1 MALDGVDQEILE
13 DFLVEAGEI
22 IDNLAT
28 QLVDLEKTPEDKD
41 LLNSIFRGFHTVK
54 GGAGFLNLTDLVNV
68 CHGAESVFDALRKDT
83 CKISPE
89 LMDVVLQAYD
99 CICGMF
105 TQLKEG
111 NMPTP
116 PDSGL
121 IDRLHAIA
129 SGEAVPT
136 SPKPVIEESKPSVE
150 PKPASGDS
158 DGKSPN
164 INHDFS
170 DDDFENLLNS
180 LNADSDGNGDSPNV
194 HKETPVSDDTV
205 KSADDLPKAP
215 GAGGQEFSD
224 DDFEA
229 LLDSLHGGDSSQNE
243 KSEEDSGTGD
253 EAASVSQNEEESLR
267 DPVDD
272 DFESMLSAA
281 EATPVYIPELKN
293 LDEED
298 TSVSAAEKT
307 ASAKAGAGTKKTEPA
322 KPAAVMPDTSKQAA
336 GSGTDFSDDDFEK
349 LLDSLYGQGGSPTGS
364 GSEKSST
371 PSEPKQEIKAA
382 PKPLGIN
389 NYKTP
394 SSSGTADNA
403 GGVSASATVTHG
415 SAGNSASQTPAATS
429 DKHHV
434 SSGSGAV
441 ADTTVRVDVK
451 IMDDI
456 MNMVGELV
464 LVRNRLLSLS
474 GAHENLV
481 DHYEEVQKA
490 IANLNLI
497 TGDIQGL
504 VMKTRMQPIKRVF
517 SRFPRVVR
525 DLARNLNKE
534 IELVTEGEDTDLD
547 KNLVDS
553 LADLMIHLV
562 RNSCDH
568 GIEPPD
574 VREKAGKNRVGK
586 ITLSASQQGDHVLLK
601 VMDDG
606 YGMDPEVIKNTAIK
620 QGILDRE
627 RAKTMTDE
635 ESYNLIFAP
644 GFSTKTAVSDI
655 SGRGVGMD
663 VVKTNI
669 AKLNGSFTIY
679 SRKGSGTTIE
689 IKVPLTLAILPT
701 MMVLVGNQN
710 FALPLSSINEIF
722 YLKLDDINNLDGQ
735 KTIVIREKAYPLF
748 YLQDW
753 LVRDK
758 NRITHP
764 SEAPVIMVHSFGGAD
779 NMVAFV
785 VDDLIGQEEVVIK
798 PLDVLL
804 RGVPGIAGSAI
815 TSQGGISLIVDI
827 PGLLRSYAGKYVNN
841 MYRAKLA

>member
-129 SGEAVPT
+129 SGEAVPA

-180 LNADSDGNGDSPNV
+180 LNTDSVGDGDDTAVQKESPI
-194 HKETPVSDDTV
+194 PGDTV
-205 KSADDLPKAP
+205 KSDDDLPKAP
-215 GAGGQEFSD
+215 DAGAQVFSD

-229 LLDSLHGGDSSQNE
+229 LLDSLQGGAASENK
-243 KSEEDSGTGD
+243 KSEEDSG
-253 EAASVSQNEEESLR
+253 AQNEADTVR

-272 DFESMLSAA
+272 DFESMLSVA
-281 EATPVYIPELKN
+281 EATPISIPELKN

-307 ASAKAGAGTKKTEPA
+307 ASAKAGADTKKTEPA

-336 GSGTDFSDDDFEK
+336 GSGTDFSDDDFEN

-371 PSEPKQEIKAA
+371 PSEPKQEIKAT

-389 NYKTP
+389 NYKTTG
-394 SSSGTADNA
+394 SSGTADNA

-415 SAGNSASQTPAATS
+415 SAGNSVSQTPAATS

-627 RAKTMTDE
+627 RAKTMTAE

>member
-382 PKPLGIN
+382 PKSLGIN

-394 SSSGTADNA
+394 GSSGTADNA

-415 SAGNSASQTPAATS
+415 SAGNSVSQTPAATS

>member
-415 SAGNSASQTPAATS
+415 SARNSVSLTPAATS

>member
-415 SAGNSASQTPAATS
+415 SAGNSVSQTPAATS

>member
-54 GGAGFLNLTDLVNV
+54 GGAGFLSLTDLVNV

-83 CKISPE
+83 CKVSPE
-89 LMDVVLQAYD
+89 LMDMVLQAYD

-111 NMPTP
+111 NMPTLSDP
-116 PDSGL
+116 G
-121 IDRLHAIA
+121 IVDRLYAIA
-129 SGEAVPT
+129 SGAPVPAA
-136 SPKPVIEESKPSVE
+136 PKPVSEESKPSVE
-150 PKPASGDS
+150 PKQASGDS
-158 DGKSPN
+158 DGKPLN

-180 LNADSDGNGDSPNV
+180 LNTDSDGNGDSPNV

-215 GAGGQEFSD
+215 VAGGQEFSD

-229 LLDSLHGGDSSQNE
+229 LLDSLQGGDASQNE
-243 KSEEDSGTGD
+243 KSEEYSGTGD

-281 EATPVYIPELKN
+281 EATPVSIPELKN
-293 LDEED
+293 LDEEK
-298 TSVSAAEKT
+298 TPVSATEKT
-307 ASAKAGAGTKKTEPA
+307 APA
-322 KPAAVMPDTSKQAA
+322 EITGKEKPEAETPDTAKSAA
-336 GSGTDFSDDDFEK
+336 GGGTDFSDDDFEN
-349 LLDSLYGQGGSPTGS
+349 LLDSLYGQGGSPTGKAPENS
-364 GSEKSST
+364 NKS
-371 PSEPKQEIKAA
+371 PDPKQEIKAA

-389 NYKTP
+389 NYRTAG
-394 SSSGTADNA
+394 SSVAAENA
-403 GGVSASATVTHG
+403 GGVSAPATDTHG
-415 SAGNSASQTPAATS
+415 SAGSSGSQSSVVTP

-474 GAHENLV
+474 GAHEKLV
-481 DHYEEVQKA
+481 DHYEEVQKT

-534 IELVTEGEDTDLD
+534 IELVTEGEETDLD

-644 GFSTKTAVSDI
+644 GFSTKTSVSDI

-701 MMVLVGNQN
+701 MMVMVGNQN

-758 NRITHP
+758 SQINHP

>member
-150 PKPASGDS
+150 PKSASGDS

-336 GSGTDFSDDDFEK
+336 GSGTDFSDDDFEN

-415 SAGNSASQTPAATS
+415 SAGNSVSQTPAATS

>member
-54 GGAGFLNLTDLVNV
+54 GGAGFLGLTDLVNV

-83 CKISPE
+83 CKVSPA

-99 CICGMF
+99 CICNMF

-111 NMPTP
+111 NMPVIP
-116 PDSGL
+116 YPDI
-121 IDRLHAIA
+121 IDRLHGIVEGGNAETA
-129 SGEAVPT
+129 SSQASSENKTPEAT
-136 SPKPVIEESKPSVE
+136 SEPAQPEIILAENPSAKDHE
-150 PKPASGDS
+150 
-158 DGKSPN
+158 
-164 INHDFS
+164 FS

-180 LNADSDGNGDSPNV
+180 LQGGDTEVPSSGSSDTTKTENKPTETTVQAADSSS
-194 HKETPVSDDTV
+194 H
-205 KSADDLPKAP
+205 
-215 GAGGQEFSD
+215 EFTD

-229 LLDSLHGGDSSQNE
+229 LLDSLNGGEAPLGNDAQDAV
-243 KSEEDSGTGD
+243 KASGNGH
-253 EAASVSQNEEESLR
+253 EVK

-272 DFESMLSAA
+272 DFEAMLASA
-281 EATPVYIPELKN
+281 EAKPISIPELRN
-293 LDEED
+293 LDREPM
-298 TSVSAAEKT
+298 TI
-307 ASAKAGAGTKKTEPA
+307 SAKEAPKAQNGDSKNESAPVSKKESADSGA
-322 KPAAVMPDTSKQAA
+322 S
-336 GSGTDFSDDDFEK
+336 TDFSDDDFEN
-349 LLDSLYGQGGSPTGS
+349 LLDSLYGKNGDPSAGQGT
-364 GSEKSST
+364 EKTSSVSA
-371 PSEPKQEIKAA
+371 PAVKPAAPALEQKSKAEIKAA
-382 PKPLGIN
+382 STPVLKPEEKKG
-389 NYKTP
+389 
-394 SSSGTADNA
+394 SSGTPVKSTSSAVKTEQSKTAD
-403 GGVSASATVTHG
+403 
-415 SAGNSASQTPAATS
+415 
-429 DKHHV
+429 DKNHEPHAV
-434 SSGSGAV
+434 GGSGAV

-464 LVRNRLLSLS
+464 LVRNRLLSLG
-474 GAHENLV
+474 GAHDNLLA
-481 DHYEEVQKA
+481 HYEEVQKA

-534 IELVTEGEDTDLD
+534 IELVTEGEETDLD

-574 VREKAGKNRVGK
+574 VRVKAGKPRLGR

-601 VMDDG
+601 VIDDG
-606 YGMDPEVIKNTAIK
+606 YGMDPEVIKKTAIK
-620 QGILDRE
+620 QGILDPE
-627 RAKTMTDE
+627 RAKTMTAE

-644 GFSTKTAVSDI
+644 GFSTKSSVSDI

-701 MMVLVGNQN
+701 MMVMVGNQN

-722 YLKLDDINNLDGQ
+722 YLKLDDVNNLDGQ

-753 LVRDK
+753 LIRDK
-758 NRITHP
+758 SKVTHP
-764 SEAPVIMVHSFGGAD
+764 SEAPVIMVHSAGGAD
-779 NMVAFV
+779 NLVAFV

-815 TSQGGISLIVDI
+815 TSQGGISLIIDI
-827 PGLLRSYAGKYVNN
+827 PGLLRSYAGKFVNN